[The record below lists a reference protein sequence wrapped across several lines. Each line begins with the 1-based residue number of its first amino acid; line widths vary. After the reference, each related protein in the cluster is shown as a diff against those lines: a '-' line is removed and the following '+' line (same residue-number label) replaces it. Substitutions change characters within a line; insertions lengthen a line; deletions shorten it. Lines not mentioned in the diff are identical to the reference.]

1 MTSQVQ
7 GHDAEGKA
15 KVGRPRDRRWERLNP
30 FLIPAVVAILIAFP
44 LVVSNG
50 YIVHLAIMIGIYS
63 ILTLSINVV
72 TGYTGQLSLG
82 HAAFYGIGAYTSA
95 LLALRLSW
103 PFLLTF
109 PAAGVVAG
117 VSGLIVGMPSL
128 KASGFYLGMITL
140 GFGEIARLVMLNWQS
155 VTRGAMGLVG
165 IPAPSFFGYEFSS
178 LAPQFYLVTAMVA
191 VTAWAVKALFA
202 SRHGQAMIAI
212 REDEVAARAMG
223 IDTGRYKLAAF
234 GISAFF
240 AGLAGAL
247 FAHYISFIG
256 ASNFTSSESFLMLS
270 MAILGGCSI
279 PGSLLGAGVFVLLP
293 EMLRSLADYRLFI
306 NGLLLVLFM
315 IFRPGGLIPEPRLSP
330 RQLSRWL
337 SGSWSSGT
345 SPAAGQ
351 GW

>member
-1 MTSQVQ
+1 MT
-7 GHDAEGKA
+7 
-15 KVGRPRDRRWERLNP
+15 RRERLYP
-30 FLIPAVVAILIAFP
+30 LLIPVVVAALIAFP
-44 LVVSNG
+44 LSVSNG
-50 YIVHLAIMIGIYS
+50 YVVHLAIMVGIYS

-72 TGYTGQLSLG
+72 TGYTGQLCLG

-95 LLALRLSW
+95 LLALKLSW
-103 PFLLTF
+103 PFLLTL
-109 PAAGVVAG
+109 PAAGIAAG
-117 VSGLIVGMPSL
+117 LSGLIVGLPSL
-128 KASGFYLGMITL
+128 KSSGFYLGMITL
-140 GFGEIARLVMLNWQS
+140 GFGEIVRLVMLNWQS

-165 IPAPSFFGYEFSS
+165 IPAPAFFGYEFSS
-178 LAPQFYLVTAMVA
+178 LVPHFYLVTAMVA
-191 VTAWAVKALFA
+191 VTAWAVKVLFA

-223 IDTGRYKLAAF
+223 IDTGRYKVAAF

-256 ASNFTSSESFLMLS
+256 ASNFTSSESFLIIS

-293 EMLRSLADYRLFI
+293 EILRGLADYRLFI

-330 RQLSRWL
+330 RQFRRWL
-337 SGSWSSGT
+337 KGIAGT
-345 SPAAGQ
+345 STAVRGEA
-351 GW
+351 